1 MKTLR
6 YILFIGLFVGSFTF
20 FSFGENGAAFAS
32 RTPTKVI
39 IDTDGGVDDAAAL
52 AWLLTQNRYPA
63 EVLGIS
69 TVAGNTTVENATN
82 NVLTILDA
90 ANRQDVNVVIGA
102 AAPRVQTLSRSGAL
116 IHGPDGL
123 WFASVPHDQSGL
135 ATDVPTYFRDQA
147 LANPGAKLV
156 TLGPL
161 TNVAAAI
168 EQYPSE
174 MSLFSEIVVMGGSKT
189 LKTPRG
195 DFNIWQDTEA
205 STIVLNSGLPITLM
219 TVEASEELTIDE
231 DDVADLAYSSEP
243 VAQLIA
249 HPLQFYLSV
258 NNTGTS
264 ELAAP
269 LYDVAAVMYA
279 VNPRFE
285 RNSEWSLVKVVQE
298 EGLAYGQTIIGSNF
312 SEVIPMIIDDA
323 QVSALADQAFTD
335 PNFDLET
342 ELFLIFSS
350 EPFNANTI
358 LRIKDNSM
366 RRWFLR
372 SLD

>member
-1 MKTLR
+1 MKTIR
-6 YILFIGLFVGSFTF
+6 YILFISLFIGSFSL
-20 FSFGENGAAFAS
+20 FSLGENGSVFAS

-39 IDTDGGVDDAAAL
+39 VDTDGGVDDAAAL
-52 AWLLTQNRYPA
+52 AWLLVQNRYPA

-69 TVAGNTTVENATN
+69 TVAGNTSVENATN
-82 NVLTILDA
+82 NVLTILDV
-90 ANRQDVNVVIGA
+90 ANLQDVDVVIGA
-102 AAPRVQTLSRSGAL
+102 AAPRVQTLSHSGAL
-116 IHGPDGL
+116 VHGPDGL
-123 WFASVPHDQSGL
+123 WFSSIPHDQSGL
-135 ATDVPTYFRDQA
+135 PTDVPTYFRDQA

-174 MSLFSEIVVMGGSKT
+174 MSLFSEIIVMGGSKT

-205 STIVLNSGLPITLM
+205 SAIVLNSGLPITLM
-219 TVEASEELTIDE
+219 TVEASEELTIDQ
-231 DDVADLAYSSEP
+231 DDVSDLAYSSEP
-243 VAQLIA
+243 VAQLLA
-249 HPLQFYLSV
+249 SPLQFYLGV

-264 ELAAP
+264 EMVAP

-285 RNSEWSLVKVVQE
+285 RNSEWALVKVVQE
-298 EGLAYGQTIIGSNF
+298 EGLAFGQTIIGSNF

-366 RRWFLR
+366 ERWFMK